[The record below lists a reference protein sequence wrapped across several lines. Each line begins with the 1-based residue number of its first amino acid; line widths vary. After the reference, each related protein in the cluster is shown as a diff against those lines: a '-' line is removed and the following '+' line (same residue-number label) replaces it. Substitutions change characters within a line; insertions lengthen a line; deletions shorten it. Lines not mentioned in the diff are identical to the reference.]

1 MISATVAGNIGQD
14 AELRH
19 TQGGDAVC
27 SFSVASNRKGREGKD
42 ETTWVRCSLWG
53 KRGSALM
60 PFLTKGTKVAVAG
73 SLSVRTYEKN
83 GETKTSIELNAQDV
97 ALLGGGERAGNA
109 PAARAPA
116 RADFRNSDAMADRGD
131 AYEGAGDDIPF

>member
-14 AELRH
+14 AEMRH

-27 SFSVASNRKGREGKD
+27 SFSVASNRKGRDGKD

-53 KRGSALM
+53 KRGSALL

-73 SLSVRTYEKN
+73 SLSVRAYEKN

-97 ALLGGGERAGNA
+97 ALLGGG
-109 PAARAPA
+109 ARAEDAPRG
-116 RADFRNSDAMADRGD
+116 RAPVQHDKGD